1 MIIACCHVTWHACRM
16 TKMSGEKDSSKDF
29 TVFDV
34 FVCVL
39 GCCVSLFSYLGLLA
53 FDRRTI
59 CFTQKMLPE
68 LFLPSCLYASEVTG
82 HCGKV
87 VIEKRRPFAVWH

>member
-1 MIIACCHVTWHACRM
+1 MIIVCFHVTWHAYRI
-16 TKMSGEKDSSKDF
+16 TKMSGEKDSCKDS

-34 FVCVL
+34 FVCVCVS

-68 LFLPSCLYASEVTG
+68 LFLPSCVCASEVPG
-82 HCGKV
+82 HWKGGD
-87 VIEKRRPFAVWH
+87 